1 MLKALLKFFIGE
13 GDTGEAKGCS
23 CGCASRQ
30 SAPVRPV
37 EGGASGGVG
46 ELEKFVRFV
55 VDSLVDSPADVKLET
70 VETANGF
77 TIRVSCKKRGHR
89 QDRRQTR
96 QDDYGDSFA
105 GERRGR
111 PVAEARL
118 GRSAGLN

>member
-77 TIRVSCKKRGHR
+77 TIRVSCKKEDIGKIVGKHGKTIMAIRSLVSGA
-89 QDRRQTR
+89 
-96 QDDYGDSFA
+96 A
-105 GERRGR
+105 G
-111 PVAEARL
+111 RL
-118 GRSAGLN
+118 RKHVSVEVLD